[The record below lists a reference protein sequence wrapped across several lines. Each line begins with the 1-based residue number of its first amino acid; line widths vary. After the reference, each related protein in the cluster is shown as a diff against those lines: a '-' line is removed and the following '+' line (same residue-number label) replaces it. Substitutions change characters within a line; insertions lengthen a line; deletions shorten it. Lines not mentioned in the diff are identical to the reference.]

1 MKEDIIYKI
10 KDQLA
15 KDYNCSI
22 KDFDNKD
29 NLITDIEE
37 VKGSRKYTEDKEIIK
52 ILIFNGKL
60 VISADRSIK
69 EWCKENLLNLPGE
82 WMFLYSVLRKID
94 KKINE
99 FGYEIDNTHHYYL
112 PKDNEGVV
120 SKGYKLKWFEESEI
134 LQFKGDNRFDEA
146 FAFNENYPDV
156 LAVAAVDDNDNI
168 LGMAGASKDSDIM
181 WQIGINVIKEA
192 NGKGIASTIVRA
204 LKNEILKRGK
214 VPFYGTIE
222 SHIISQK
229 VALKSG
235 FYPVFAEVKFKKVK
249 EDKYMKFNRLIPELS
264 VSNIEKSKNFY
275 MNTLGFKLEYE
286 RTKDKFAFL
295 SLGEAQI
302 MIEEVNGY
310 WNTDKLEY
318 PFGRGVNFQIEV
330 NNLEEIRD
338 RLIKNGIKLFRDIT
352 TSEYE
357 CSGAV
362 LVQKEFLVQDLD
374 GYLLRFCGE

>member
-1 MKEDIIYKI
+1 
-10 KDQLA
+10 
-15 KDYNCSI
+15 
-22 KDFDNKD
+22 
-29 NLITDIEE
+29 
-37 VKGSRKYTEDKEIIK
+37 
-52 ILIFNGKL
+52 
-60 VISADRSIK
+60 
-69 EWCKENLLNLPGE
+69 
-82 WMFLYSVLRKID
+82 MFLYSVLRKID

-112 PKDNEGVV
+112 PKDNEVVV

>member
-1 MKEDIIYKI
+1 MKEDIIYKV

-22 KDFDNKD
+22 EDFNNKD
-29 NLITDIEE
+29 NLITDIAE
-37 VKGSRKYTEDKEIIK
+37 VKGSRKYTDDKEIIK

-60 VISADRSIK
+60 VISADKSIK
-69 EWCKENLLNLPGE
+69 EWCKENLLNIPGE

-112 PKDNEGVV
+112 PKENNELVNEN
-120 SKGYKLKWFEESEI
+120 YKLKWFEEDEI

-146 FAFNENYPDV
+146 FAFNKNYPDV

-181 WQIGINVIKEA
+181 WQIGINVMKEA

-204 LKNEILKRGK
+204 VKNEILKRDK
-214 VPFYGTIE
+214 VPFYGTVE

-235 FYPVFAEVKFKKVK
+235 FYPVFAEIKFKKIKISK
-249 EDKYMKFNRLIPELS
+249 EDK
-264 VSNIEKSKNFY
+264 
-275 MNTLGFKLEYE
+275 
-286 RTKDKFAFL
+286 
-295 SLGEAQI
+295 
-302 MIEEVNGY
+302 
-310 WNTDKLEY
+310 
-318 PFGRGVNFQIEV
+318 
-330 NNLEEIRD
+330 
-338 RLIKNGIKLFRDIT
+338 
-352 TSEYE
+352 
-357 CSGAV
+357 
-362 LVQKEFLVQDLD
+362 
-374 GYLLRFCGE
+374 